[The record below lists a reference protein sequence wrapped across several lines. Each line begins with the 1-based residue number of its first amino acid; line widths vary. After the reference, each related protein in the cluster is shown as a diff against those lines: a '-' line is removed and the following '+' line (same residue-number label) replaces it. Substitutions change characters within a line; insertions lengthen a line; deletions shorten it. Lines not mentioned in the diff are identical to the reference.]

1 MQVPPSVGLSVV
13 AALVSISVAAFAWRR
28 RPTPGS
34 RPVAAFS
41 VGTAVWTG
49 GNALQA
55 ATTTVYNKL
64 FWVDVQYLGI
74 TLVPLAWFAFA
85 CEYTD
90 REEWADR
97 RTLALLAG
105 PFALL
110 VVLAWTNDYHHLVRT
125 SSEVVT
131 VRGNA
136 VLRRTFG
143 PAFWLGWIYSN
154 AVTGVGTILLLRKVI
169 RSQRIYRRQAF
180 AVLGGT
186 TVPWVASGLFY
197 NGLTSLEPEVFFSV
211 SGVAFAYAI
220 AQYDLLD
227 VRPIGRNVVIE
238 EMDDGVLVLDH
249 EDRIVDT
256 NPAASRVF
264 GWSDVESVIGRP
276 ITDVVPGTEQFY
288 DPNVGRASDALTMA
302 VGDGTRRCF
311 DVRRSPLSD
320 EAGATAGTAVIL
332 RDVTE
337 RKRQE
342 ARLERQNERLEEVG
356 STIAHD
362 LRNPLSVANGH
373 LELAR
378 ETGTDSA
385 SEHLEKIDA
394 AHDRMEDIIDE
405 VLDMAR
411 GEEPAA
417 DGRVPLRE
425 VAESAWENVET
436 GDGHLA
442 FEGAEVGLVA
452 DDRRLTS
459 LFENLFRNSI
469 DHGGP
474 GVTVRVGVLDGR
486 AGFYVEDDGPGV
498 PEDVRERVFERGF
511 TTAEEGT
518 GVGLAVVSDVAET
531 HDWDVAATEN
541 EAGGARFEVRGVEL
555 AEVAPASG

>member
-1 MQVPPSVGLSVV
+1 V
-13 AALVSISVAAFAWRR
+13 AFTL
-28 RPTPGS
+28 
-34 RPVAAFS
+34 
-41 VGTAVWTG
+41 GTAVWTG

-55 ATTTVYNKL
+55 GSTTVYNKL

-74 TLVPLAWFAFA
+74 MLVPLAWFAFA

-97 RTLALLAG
+97 RTLALLAS
-105 PFALL
+105 PLALL

-143 PAFWLGWIYSN
+143 PALWLGWIYSN
-154 AVTGVGTILLLRKVI
+154 VVTGVGTILLLRKVVH
-169 RSQRIYRRQAF
+169 SQRIYRRQAF

-220 AQYDLLD
+220 AQHDLLD

-238 EMDDGVLVLDH
+238 EMDDGVLVHDH
-249 EDRIVDT
+249 EDRIVDA
-256 NPAASRVF
+256 NPAANRLF

-276 ITDVVPGTEQFY
+276 ITDVIPEAEQFC
-288 DPNVGRASDALTMA
+288 DPNVGRSSDALT
-302 VGDGTRRCF
+302 VEFGDGTRRYF

-356 STIAHD
+356 RTIAHE
-362 LRNPLSVANGH
+362 LRNPLSVADGH

-378 ETGTDSA
+378 EVGTEPA
-385 SEHLEKIDA
+385 NEHLERTAA
-394 AHDRMEDIIDE
+394 AHDRMEDIIEE
-405 VLDMAR
+405 VFDMAR
-411 GEEPAA
+411 GEEPTV
-417 DGRVPLRE
+417 DERVRLRD
-425 VAESAWENVET
+425 VAESAWRNVET
-436 GDGHLA
+436 GGGDLA
-442 FEGAEVGLVA
+442 FDGDDVELVA
-452 DDRRLTS
+452 DERQLTS
-459 LFENLFRNSI
+459 LFENLFRNSL
-469 DHGGP
+469 DHGGSD
-474 GVTVRVGVLDGR
+474 VTVRVGVLGDSNPGSPASRGDGD
-486 AGFYVEDDGPGV
+486 GFYVEDDGPGV

-511 TTAEEGT
+511 TTADAGT
-518 GVGLAVVSDVAET
+518 GVGLAVVSDVAEA
-531 HDWDVAATEN
+531 HGWEVAVTES

-555 AEVAPASG
+555 AAVAPVSE